1 MIRTAWL
8 IAGALA
14 PATAL
19 AAPELDPVWTDHAVV
34 QRGRPIV
41 VEGTAAPRGKV
52 EARLGAQTVQVRA
65 DRTGRFMAEF
75 APLDAS
81 ADPLTLTVSD
91 PTGTATVSDILVGD
105 VWLCSG
111 QSNMEWSVSVS
122 TGGEQAARDSADE
135 GLRLLQIPK
144 DTAAAPRR
152 AFSQPVA
159 WAKASPQ
166 SVPAYWALRF

>member
-19 AAPELDPVWTDHAVV
+19 AAPQLDPVWTNHAVI

-41 VEGTAAPRGKV
+41 VEGTAAPCATAD
-52 EARLGAQTVQVRA
+52 ARLGAQAVLARA
-65 DRTGRFMAEF
+65 DRSGRFTAEF
-75 APLDAS
+75 SALEAS
-81 ADPLTLTVSD
+81 DEPLTLTVAD
-91 PTGTATVSDILVGD
+91 ATGSAAVSDSLVGD

-122 TGGEQAARDSADE
+122 TGGEQA
-135 GLRLLQIPK
+135 
-144 DTAAAPRR
+144 
-152 AFSQPVA
+152 
-159 WAKASPQ
+159 
-166 SVPAYWALRF
+166 